1 MDTKDCAVVYRKLW
15 LISSEDKV
23 IGNIKSKVGF
33 SIKFALNWRS
43 DTLWSVTESVPAY
56 CHGVCSQFRCSD
68 ASMCRVVADRQ
79 VRRQARIE

>member
-23 IGNIKSKVGF
+23 IGNAKSKVGF

-43 DTLWSVTESVPAY
+43 DTLWSVTESVPA
-56 CHGVCSQFRCSD
+56 
-68 ASMCRVVADRQ
+68 
-79 VRRQARIE
+79 